1 MANIVH
7 CRVDDRLIHGQ
18 VATAWLP
25 HTNANLCLVVND
37 SIAVNDDKKLLLQMA
52 LPEGIQLRCFSVK
65 KTIDI
70 INKAADHQRIFIL
83 CENVQDAAELVKS
96 GVSIKSVNP

>member
-1 MANIVH
+1 MVNIVH

-65 KTIDI
+65 KIIEI
-70 INKAADHQRIFIL
+70 INKAADHQRMSFS
-83 CENVQDAAELVKS
+83 VKTYKMLLNS
-96 GVSIKSVNP
+96 LKVVSPLNP